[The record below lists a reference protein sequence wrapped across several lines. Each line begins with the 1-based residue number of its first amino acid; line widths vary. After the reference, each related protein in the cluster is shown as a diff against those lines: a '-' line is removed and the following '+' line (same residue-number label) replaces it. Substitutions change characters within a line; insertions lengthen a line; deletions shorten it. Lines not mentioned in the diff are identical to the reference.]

1 MGVREAYIENYFT
14 VQVAHTM
21 LDVDTRIMADEIFTH
36 QKTHKGMIKSN
47 EGGFQS
53 DNIKHADSDVFKYFW
68 SQLQEEVNRYVQHV
82 GCPQPKDIFAWYN
95 INAYKDYNM
104 PHKHPGSI
112 VSGVFYVRTPENCG
126 EINFIHPAED
136 DIENH
141 WNSNKRSDAL
151 ANDPSL
157 IGTRYRMFP
166 KENMLILF
174 PSWLGHYVRPNMN
187 ETEKRISISFNY
199 Y

>member
-1 MGVREAYIENYFT
+1 MRDAWLRNHFSIPVVETFLNVNTE
-14 VQVAHTM
+14 Q
-21 LDVDTRIMADEIFTH
+21 MANDIYEH
-36 QKTHKGMIKSN
+36 SKNNKGMSKSN
-47 EGGFQS
+47 EGGYQS
-53 DNIKHADSDVFKYFW
+53 DNIKHADTTEFKSFY

-187 ETEKRISISFNY
+187 EAEKRISISFNY